1 MKLLFEKWRKLAE
14 QEMDP
19 KSKYFGDDPEKT
31 DCILDMRYRIKRNL
45 KYDQLSFA
53 ACMESSGYKLLGHGS
68 FRSAFAIPGNDEV
81 ILKVV
86 NPRLLKEVKRL
97 LVIQKK

>member
-53 ACMESSGYKLLGHGS
+53 
-68 FRSAFAIPGNDEV
+68 
-81 ILKVV
+81 
-86 NPRLLKEVKRL
+86 
-97 LVIQKK
+97 